1 MALTPG
7 WGEMSHIAF
16 FSGEDSFSQSLLR
29 ACCVL
34 GAEKIFVCVRVCT
47 RACACICKCNES
59 GSNQVSRSS
68 CLSPHDTTKSLFS
81 VCFSGFLLLSLCL
94 SLHLCF
100 FFFLCHYFVSPIL
113 SFYISFSSSNSV
125 PISVSVGRGQG
136 LL

>member
-47 RACACICKCNES
+47 RVCACACAHVRVRAYANAM
-59 GSNQVSRSS
+59 NQAVTRSQEA
-68 CLSPHDTTKSLFS
+68 LA
-81 VCFSGFLLLSLCL
+81 
-94 SLHLCF
+94 
-100 FFFLCHYFVSPIL
+100 
-113 SFYISFSSSNSV
+113 
-125 PISVSVGRGQG
+125 
-136 LL
+136 

>member
-16 FSGEDSFSQSLLR
+16 FSGDDSFSQSLLR

-47 RACACICKCNES
+47 RACACVCKCNES

-68 CLSPHDTTKSLFS
+68 CLSRRDTTKSLFS

-100 FFFLCHYFVSPIL
+100 FLSLSLLCICVSHSVFLYFFLF
-113 SFYISFSSSNSV
+113 
-125 PISVSVGRGQG
+125 
-136 LL
+136 